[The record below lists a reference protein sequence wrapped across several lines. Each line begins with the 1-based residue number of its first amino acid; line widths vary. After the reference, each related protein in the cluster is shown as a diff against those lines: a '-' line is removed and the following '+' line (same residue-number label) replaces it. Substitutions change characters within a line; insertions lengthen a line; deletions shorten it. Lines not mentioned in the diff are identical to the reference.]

1 MGVKA
6 AVMQLT
12 VIKLI
17 ISSIREKAGK
27 TGKVNMADIAIF

>member
-17 ISSIREKAGK
+17 MSSIREKAGEA
-27 TGKVNMADIAIF
+27 GKVNMADIAI